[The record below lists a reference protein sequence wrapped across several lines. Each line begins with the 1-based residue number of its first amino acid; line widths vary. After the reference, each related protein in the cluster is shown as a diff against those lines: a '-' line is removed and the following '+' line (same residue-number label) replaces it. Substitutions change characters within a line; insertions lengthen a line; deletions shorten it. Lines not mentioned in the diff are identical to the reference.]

1 MARNKIYPFAV
12 ASVRSMENKLLTKQK
27 LMQMAEAKDA
37 EEALRILSE
46 TDYGKTE
53 IDDIHEFEKMIQNH
67 LEAEYQA
74 VGKLIA
80 SETFMDIFRFKNDY
94 HNVKVLIKEEISKA
108 SGKKYLIQG
117 GSIPVDILQKNF
129 RERNYMELPNIEADA
144 VQEAIEMYAKTKNA
158 RFIDSILDKACFQVM
173 SDAAE
178 KLGNEYVSK
187 YVRKLADV
195 TNLKTLLRIWQ
206 LKRSDEE
213 LEESIVPGGEL
224 PAELLIKALKNDN
237 VIQMLK
243 DTSYGSLCE
252 TYMDQGFTVFE
263 KACDDYLMECI
274 KDAKYKT
281 LTPEPVAAYILA
293 KETEAKCVRI
303 IMTCKLH
310 DIDAETIKERVREA
324 YV

>member
-37 EEALRILSE
+37 AEALRILSE

-53 IDDIHEFEKMIQNH
+53 INDIHEFEKMIQNH

-94 HNVKVLIKEEISKA
+94 HNVKVLIKEEISKVN
-108 SGKKYLIQG
+108 GKKYLIQG

-129 RERNYMELPNIEADA
+129 RERNYMELPNIKADA
-144 VQEAIEMYAKTKNA
+144 VQEATEMYAKTKNA

-243 DTSYGSLCE
+243 DTSYGTLCE

-303 IMTCKLH
+303 IMTCKLQ

>member
-94 HNVKVLIKEEISKA
+94 HNVKVLIKEEISKV

>member
-94 HNVKVLIKEEISKA
+94 HNVKVLIKEEISKV

-243 DTSYGSLCE
+243 DTSYGTLCE

>member
-37 EEALRILSE
+37 AEALRILSE

-53 IDDIHEFEKMIQNH
+53 INDVHEFEKMIQNH

-94 HNVKVLIKEEISKA
+94 HNVKVLIKEEISKVN
-108 SGKKYLIQG
+108 GKKYLIQG

-129 RERNYMELPNIEADA
+129 RERNYMELPNIKADA
-144 VQEAIEMYAKTKNA
+144 VQEATEMYAKTKNA

-243 DTSYGSLCE
+243 DTSYGTLCE

>member
-37 EEALRILSE
+37 AEALRLLCE

-53 IDDIHEFEKMIQNH
+53 IDDVHEFEKMIQNH

-74 VGKLIA
+74 VGKLIP

-94 HNVKVLIKEEISKA
+94 HNVKVLIKEEISKV

-117 GSIPVDILQKNF
+117 GTIPVDILQKNF
-129 RERNYMELPNIEADA
+129 HERNYVELPNIKSEA
-144 VQEAIEMYAKTKNA
+144 VQEATEMYAKTKNA
-158 RFIDSILDKACFQVM
+158 RYIDSILDRACFQVM
-173 SDAAE
+173 SEAAD

-187 YVRKLADV
+187 YVRRLADV

-206 LKRSDEE
+206 LKRSEEE
-213 LEESIVPGGEL
+213 LEENIVSGGEL
-224 PAELLIKALKNDN
+224 PAELLIRALKNDN

-243 DTSYGSLCE
+243 ETSYGPLCE
-252 TYMDQGFTVFE
+252 TYMPQGFTVFE
-263 KACDDYLMECI
+263 KACDDYLMESI

>member
-37 EEALRILSE
+37 AEALRILSE

-53 IDDIHEFEKMIQNH
+53 INDIHEFEKMIQNH

-94 HNVKVLIKEEISKA
+94 HNVKMLIKEEISKVN
-108 SGKKYLIQG
+108 GKKYLIQG

-129 RERNYMELPNIEADA
+129 RERNYMELPNIKADA
-144 VQEAIEMYAKTKNA
+144 VQEATEMYAKTKNA

-206 LKRSDEE
+206 LKRSNEE

-243 DTSYGSLCE
+243 DTSYGTLCE

>member
-94 HNVKVLIKEEISKA
+94 HNVKVLIKEEISKV

-187 YVRKLADV
+187 YVCKLADV

-243 DTSYGSLCE
+243 DTSYGTLCE

>member
-37 EEALRILSE
+37 AEALRILSE

-53 IDDIHEFEKMIQNH
+53 INDVHEFEKMIQNH

-94 HNVKVLIKEEISKA
+94 HNVKVLIKEEISKVN
-108 SGKKYLIQG
+108 GKKYLIQG
-117 GSIPVDILQKNF
+117 GSIPVYILQKNF
-129 RERNYMELPNIEADA
+129 RERNYMELPNIKADA
-144 VQEAIEMYAKTKNA
+144 VQEATEMYAKTKNA

-187 YVRKLADV
+187 YIRKLADV

-213 LEESIVPGGEL
+213 LEASIVPGGEL
-224 PAELLIKALKNDN
+224 PAELLIRALKNDN

-243 DTSYGSLCE
+243 DTSYGTLCE

>member
-1 MARNKIYPFAV
+1 
-12 ASVRSMENKLLTKQK
+12 
-27 LMQMAEAKDA
+27 
-37 EEALRILSE
+37 
-46 TDYGKTE
+46 
-53 IDDIHEFEKMIQNH
+53 
-67 LEAEYQA
+67 
-74 VGKLIA
+74 
-80 SETFMDIFRFKNDY
+80 
-94 HNVKVLIKEEISKA
+94 
-108 SGKKYLIQG
+108 
-117 GSIPVDILQKNF
+117 
-129 RERNYMELPNIEADA
+129 MELPNIKADA
-144 VQEAIEMYAKTKNA
+144 VQEATEMYAKTKNA

-243 DTSYGSLCE
+243 DTSYGTLCE

-324 YV
+324 YVYSWYHWRQGHSYGLPCSGDRYFPCLHSRGDQKDHPQTGGKRIRDHLYHGRSQPEGKGKHCQIQRYGIARHHRHPRYRWKYGSGHE

>member
-37 EEALRILSE
+37 AEALRILSE

-53 IDDIHEFEKMIQNH
+53 INDIHEFEKMIQNH

-94 HNVKVLIKEEISKA
+94 HNVKVLIKEEISKVN
-108 SGKKYLIQG
+108 GKKYLIQG

-129 RERNYMELPNIEADA
+129 RERNYMELPNIKADA
-144 VQEAIEMYAKTKNA
+144 VQEATEMYAKTKNA

-206 LKRSDEE
+206 LKRSVEE

-243 DTSYGSLCE
+243 DTSYGTLCE